1 MHVTMYTKNCHSLI
15 VFSTYPNF
23 MHYSE
28 NVENNFHKKFVI
40 DDGLCHNLTLCCE
53 INAHMNTTTKGV
65 PIRQV
70 ISLDFE

>member
-1 MHVTMYTKNCHSLI
+1 
-15 VFSTYPNF
+15 

-65 PIRQV
+65 PVRQV